1 MRLAR
6 GSNSHAVLIGCGS
19 YDDVELPPLPAVRNN
34 LDDLRSLLTGPTNC
48 ALPEAR
54 CTVLRDVSGPQRVG
68 EALSRAASTAE
79 DMFLVY
85 FAGHGALDDRG
96 LLHLLLT
103 GSDTR
108 LLGWSSLRFDLIRE
122 TMASAPA
129 RNRVLLLDCC
139 FSGRA
144 IEAMG
149 GSASVYFGQLEI
161 AGTFVLASAPANAP
175 ARAPVGD
182 RHTLFT
188 GELIRFLRDG
198 SAAERELLTLEA
210 MYRHTSRVLTAK
222 GEPRPQRSGT
232 GTSDQLALAANAA
245 FRRLIPA
252 DVPEHLRRAVEL
264 GEAGDPAGALTALQA
279 LALQCDQ
286 VLGERHEFTLLTL
299 RALAHAE
306 GENGHEADAAQ
317 GYARLVERLVAERGP
332 THPDTLQARHEQAR
346 WTGVGGDPAAAADL
360 FAELSVDASGALG
373 PGDVRSLSC
382 RWQHAH
388 WLGAS
393 GRPERAAAAFAELAD
408 SYGSALG
415 ERHDDTRAARR
426 NHAYWRD
433 ATGPA

>member
-1 MRLAR
+1 MRLAS

-19 YDDVELPPLPAVRNN
+19 YEDDELPPLPAVHNN
-34 LDDLRSLLTGPTNC
+34 LDDLRSLLTGPGNC

-54 CTVLRDVSGPQRVG
+54 CTVLRDVKEPQRVG
-68 EALSRAASTAE
+68 EALSRAASAVE

-103 GSDTR
+103 GSDTK

-149 GSASVYFGQLEI
+149 DTASLYFGQLEI

-175 ARAPVGD
+175 ARAPLGD

-210 MYRHTSRVLTAK
+210 VYRHTSRVLAAK
-222 GEPRPQRSGT
+222 GEPRPQRCGT
-232 GTSDQLALAANAA
+232 GTSDQLALAVNAA
-245 FRRLIPA
+245 FRPLTPA
-252 DVPEHLRRAVEL
+252 EVPERLRRAL
-264 GEAGDPAGALTALQA
+264 ASAEAGDLAGALTVLRG
-279 LALQCDQ
+279 LAPQCDH
-286 VLGERHEFTLLTL
+286 VLGQRHELTLLAH

-306 GENGHEADAAQ
+306 GENGHAAEAAQ
-317 GYARLVERLVAERGP
+317 GYARLVERLAVERGP
-332 THPDTLQARHEQAR
+332 THPDTLQARHERAR
-346 WTGVGGDPAAAADL
+346 WCGIGGDAASAADL

-382 RWQHAH
+382 RWQYAH
-388 WLGAS
+388 WLGVS
-393 GRPERAAAAFAELAD
+393 GHPDRAAAAFAELAE

-426 NHAYWRD
+426 NHAHWRD
-433 ATGPA
+433 CAGRP

>member
-1 MRLAR
+1 MRLAS

-19 YDDVELPPLPAVRNN
+19 YDDAELPPLPAVRNN
-34 LDDLRSLLTGPTNC
+34 LDDLRALLTNSANC
-48 ALPEAR
+48 ALPTAR
-54 CTVLRDVSGPQRVG
+54 CTVLRDVRDPQLVG
-68 EALSRAASTAE
+68 EALNRAASEVE

-103 GSDTR
+103 GSKTE
-108 LLGWSSLRFDLIRE
+108 LLRWSSLRFDLIRD

-149 GSASVYFGQLEI
+149 DTASLYFGQLEI

-175 ARAPVGD
+175 ARAPLGD
-182 RHTLFT
+182 RHTMFT
-188 GELIRFLRDG
+188 GELIKFLRDG

-210 MYRHTSRVLTAK
+210 LYRHTSRVLGAK
-222 GEPRPQRSGT
+222 GEPRPQRCGT

-245 FRRLIPA
+245 FRRLTA
-252 DVPEHLRRAVEL
+252 AEVPEHLRRAVEL
-264 GEAGDPAGALTALQA
+264 GEAGDLVGALTALQGLA
-279 LALQCDQ
+279 RQCDHVLGGHHAFTLLALQ
-286 VLGERHEFTLLTL
+286 
-299 RALAHAE
+299 ALAHAE
-306 GENGHEADAAQ
+306 GESGHAAEAAQ
-317 GYARLVERLVAERGP
+317 GYARLVERLAVERGP

-346 WTGVGGDPAAAADL
+346 WTGIGGDAASAAAL

-373 PGDVRSLSC
+373 PADTRSLSC

-388 WLGAS
+388 WLGTS
-393 GRPERAAAAFAELAD
+393 GHPQRAAAAFAELAE
-408 SYGSALG
+408 SYGSTLG
-415 ERHDDTRAARR
+415 ERHDDTRTARR

-433 ATGPA
+433 AADSA